1 MTTYRFKYSQQF
13 VNEIADFA
21 RVHQYD
27 DRHIFKE
34 AWERWLYT
42 NETSI
47 TNEINL
53 LQDAGYEGD
62 VYERMYFSARYYF
75 RKKNVT
81 VVAPKK
87 RRDYISID
95 HDLIIIMDTHIRRV
109 ITTSN
114 KPSIAYEQFCIEYE
128 NDINEESTRLL
139 DLNVLNIHD
148 INKKLKKTYK
158 NRFYIINNRS
168 A

>member
-27 DRHIFKE
+27 DRHILKRHGRDGFIRTKLQLQMKLICYKMLDTKE
-34 AWERWLYT
+34 MCMNVCILVLVIIFERRM
-42 NETSI
+42 
-47 TNEINL
+47 L
-53 LQDAGYEGD
+53 LLLL
-62 VYERMYFSARYYF
+62 
-75 RKKNVT
+75 
-81 VVAPKK
+81 PKK

-139 DLNVLNIHD
+139 DLNVLNIM
-148 INKKLKKTYK
+148 ISIK
-158 NRFYIINNRS
+158 N
-168 A
+168 